1 MLDSGGTGALVDLRG
16 GNYPMPTVLGV
27 GLSPF
32 VRKVRVALAEKGIP
46 YDLLPV
52 FPQATDEEFRKLSP
66 TGKIPAF
73 RDGDKGFAD
82 SSVISL
88 YLEKTHP
95 APSLYPSDPF
105 EYARALWFEEYADSA
120 MVGVIG
126 PKIFF
131 EKIVAP
137 RFFNREPNLESVE
150 KAVKEDLPPLF
161 EYLESQLTGEY
172 LAGNQLS
179 IGDIAVCSML
189 VNLFHAGYGIDTQK
203 FPKLARYVAR
213 IHERPS
219 FRNCIDEEKATLGG

>member
-1 MLDSGGTGALVDLRG
+1 
-16 GNYPMPTVLGV
+16 MPTVLGV
-27 GLSPF
+27 NLSPF
-32 VRKVRVALAEKGIP
+32 VRKVRVALAEKNVP

-52 FPQATDEEFRKLSP
+52 FPQATDEDFRKLSP

-73 RDGDKGFAD
+73 RDGDKGLAD
-82 SSVISL
+82 SSVIVA

-95 APSLYPSDPF
+95 TPSLYPTDPY

-120 MVGVIG
+120 MVAVIG

-131 EKIVAP
+131 EKIVSP
-137 RFFNREPNLESVE
+137 RFFGKDPNLESVE
-150 KAVKEDLPPLF
+150 KAVKDDLPPLF
-161 EYLESQLTGEY
+161 AYLESQLTGDY

-179 IGDIAVCSML
+179 VGDIAVCSML